1 MIELLCFQH
10 YQERIGNGTNK
21 KTEKTT
27 NGFTKSYSKKT
38 KEKERKIKCLKGS
51 GHMAAKEAD
60 RQRKLLS
67 LI

>member
-10 YQERIGNGTNK
+10 YQERISNGTNQEAK
-21 KTEKTT
+21 ETT
-27 NGFTKSYSKKT
+27 NGFTKSYSKET